1 MEELGHVIVKGIP
14 KWLLFSI
21 FTRVI
26 NLKLLLLHIQLS
38 STPSSLSNGKDK
50 LDMFDLPVC
59 LSFIFFFLI
68 SGPVAT
74 KHRPEVLQHFNGND
88 RTERKPYPNKDYP
101 GIWYIYIY
109 IICLS
114 YMKHSKLS
122 LCKRLFFFPFLLL

>member
-1 MEELGHVIVKGIP
+1 LSRNCERNPEKTIVFHIY
-14 KWLLFSI
+14 S
-21 FTRVI
+21 R
-26 NLKLLLLHIQLS
+26 NLQLLLLHIQLS

-50 LDMFDLPVC
+50 LDMFDYLPVC

-74 KHRPEVLQHFNGND
+74 KHQPEVLQYFNGND
-88 RTERKPYPNKDYP
+88 RTERKPYPNKDHP
-101 GIWYIYIY
+101 GIWY

-122 LCKRLFFFPFLLL
+122 LCKRLFFSPFLFL